1 MFESR
6 YTNIMNALDT
16 DGELRIE
23 RRGHTYYVLGRG
35 HFIPADSYAEAMS
48 ILQQIKYGG

>member
-6 YTNIMNALDT
+6 SRNIMDALDT
-16 DGELRIE
+16 EGELRIE
-23 RRGHTYYVLGRG
+23 RRGLTYYVLGRG
-35 HFIPADSYAEAMS
+35 QFIPADTYAEAMS